1 MLRATR
7 AATLRRGTGSQCA
20 KPQTAKLS
28 KIVISAALPACIPG
42 LHKRSRAGIPVQCLE
57 LLPSAAAYEGLM
69 EHTMADAKDLEDLAA
84 RLARTLPPSLRGLRS
99 ELEDNFRAVLRG
111 RLEKLDLVSRERFE
125 VQAELLARTQQ
136 RVAALEARLE
146 QLEAQHGSPPVAPP
160 ATTH

>member
-1 MLRATR
+1 
-7 AATLRRGTGSQCA
+7 
-20 KPQTAKLS
+20 
-28 KIVISAALPACIPG
+28 
-42 LHKRSRAGIPVQCLE
+42 
-57 LLPSAAAYEGLM
+57 
-69 EHTMADAKDLEDLAA
+69 MADAKDLEDLAA